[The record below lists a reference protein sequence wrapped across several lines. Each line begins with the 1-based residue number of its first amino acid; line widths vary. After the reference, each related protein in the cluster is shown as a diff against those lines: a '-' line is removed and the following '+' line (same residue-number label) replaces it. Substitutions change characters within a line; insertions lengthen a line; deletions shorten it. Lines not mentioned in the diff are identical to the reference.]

1 MPPTRTA
8 QPRGP
13 RPRPTQLKLL
23 HGDRKDRINQHEPT
37 PRQSLPEL
45 PDGASADVRE
55 VWDYTLR
62 ELIAMKIA
70 HAADRDALLCY
81 CEAVVTHRK
90 ASALLAKSHVLVQGR
105 DGGLVRNPVIQIQ
118 RDAATTIRGFAQEF
132 GLTPSA
138 RTRIEAPDDDARAD
152 NPFAQSG

>member
-1 MPPTRTA
+1 MPTTRTA

-23 HGDRKDRINQHEPT
+23 HGDRKDRINHAEPL
-37 PRQSLPEL
+37 PRNALPEL
-45 PDGASADVRE
+45 PDGVSDEVRE
-55 VWDYTLR
+55 IWEYTLR
-62 ELIAMKIA
+62 ELIAMKVA

-90 ASALLAKSHVLVQGR
+90 ASALLKKSAILVQGR
-105 DGGLVRNPVIQIQ
+105 DGGLVRNPVLQIQ
-118 RDAATTIRGFAQEF
+118 RDAATLIRGFAQEF

-138 RTRIEAPDDDARAD
+138 RTRVEVPEGASTD